1 MEHRHVRCI
10 QTLLEIGRDDGELLG
25 NSWEYVFKAL
35 CEVAGLNRVNGAM
48 VKADRAEAEG
58 LSRRRKRAIDR
69 HSKHAETQDVAS
81 LEGGD
86 KPFSGKDDQY
96 SLESVYEEDTVIT
109 DSIDYI
115 TDSPEDLFEEEMDKT
130 AIDEANAQTIS
141 ESIAEDLI
149 DVIYL
154 RSTSMSTQAVID
166 FIYQLCRVSRMEI
179 SGYGG
184 HVGSIANNIG
194 LTCSSLQQDGSNKHY
209 NQPDIYSLQ
218 KLVEVTHYN
227 MDSRPRLVFATMW
240 STVSGHLTS
249 TALHTNAAVAMY
261 AVDSFRQ
268 LSTQFLKREEVG
280 MFEFQRRFLKPFETV
295 MSKCQNSSVKEL
307 LLRYVEQIACVW
319 IGRRENG

>member
-1 MEHRHVRCI
+1 
-10 QTLLEIGRDDGELLG
+10 
-25 NSWEYVFKAL
+25 
-35 CEVAGLNRVNGAM
+35 VNGAM

-58 LSRRRKRAIDR
+58 LSRRRKREIDR
-69 HSKHAETQDVAS
+69 QSKHAETQDVAS
-81 LEGGD
+81 LEGGE
-86 KPFSGKDDQY
+86 KPFSGEDDQY
-96 SLESVYEEDTVIT
+96 SLESVYEDDTVIT

-115 TDSPEDLFEEEMDKT
+115 TDNPEDLFEEEMDKK
-130 AIDEANAQTIS
+130 AIDEANARTIS

-184 HVGSIANNIG
+184 HVGSHANDID
-194 LTCSSLQQDGSNKHY
+194 LTAVHYRQKHTLLTNTDQDGSNERY

-240 STVSGHLTS
+240 STVYGHLTS

-261 AVDSFRQ
+261 VVDSFHQ
-268 LSTQFLKREEVG
+268 LSTQFL
-280 MFEFQRRFLKPFETV
+280 
-295 MSKCQNSSVKEL
+295 
-307 LLRYVEQIACVW
+307 
-319 IGRRENG
+319 

>member
-1 MEHRHVRCI
+1 LEHRYVRCI
-10 QTLLEIGRDDGELLG
+10 QTMLEIGRDDGELLG

-58 LSRRRKRAIDR
+58 LSRRRKRPIDR

-96 SLESVYEEDTVIT
+96 SLESVYEDDTVIT

-130 AIDEANAQTIS
+130 AIDDANAQTIS

-166 FIYQLCRVSRMEI
+166 FIYQLCRVSRIEI
-179 SGYGG
+179 SGYSG
-184 HVGSIANNIG
+184 HVGSIANDID
-194 LTCSSLQQDGSNKHY
+194 LTVVHY
-209 NQPDIYSLQ
+209 
-218 KLVEVTHYN
+218 
-227 MDSRPRLVFATMW
+227 SRMAV
-240 STVSGHLTS
+240 TS
-249 TALHTNAAVAMY
+249 TTTNLIFIV
-261 AVDSFRQ
+261 F
-268 LSTQFLKREEVG
+268 K
-280 MFEFQRRFLKPFETV
+280 
-295 MSKCQNSSVKEL
+295 N
-307 LLRYVEQIACVW
+307 LLRLRTTTRTPDRDLYSQPCGAQFMVI
-319 IGRRENG
+319 